1 MIMEKQNVD
10 FTLVD
15 SVILDSYK
23 GALAGLS
30 AYLGDGYEIVLHSL
44 EDLDHSVIAIFNGER
59 SGRQVGA
66 PITNLALQMLTRI
79 EDENMQDSIIYFNR
93 NDGWKSFKSATI
105 AIRGE
110 RQRVIGL
117 LCINYDL
124 DQPLSKVIR
133 NLSPSNE
140 NHAIQSV
147 EVLADHSDQLI
158 VSMLEEIRSSVYAD
172 ASVTPV
178 NRNKEIVRQLD
189 DKGVFKLK
197 NAVVKVAEQL
207 DLSRNTVYMHLRN
220 LDKKEP

>member
-1 MIMEKQNVD
+1 MEKQNVT

-44 EDLDHSVIAIFNGER
+44 EDLDHSVVAIFNGER

-66 PITNLALQMLTRI
+66 PITDLALQMLARI

-93 NDGWKSFKSATI
+93 NEGRESFKSATI
-105 AIRGE
+105 VIRGE

-124 DQPLSKVIR
+124 DQPLSKVMR
-133 NLSPSNE
+133 NLSPGNE

-158 VSMLEEIRSSVYAD
+158 VSMLEEVRSSVYAD

-207 DLSRNTVYMHLRN
+207 DISRNTVYMHLRN
-220 LDKKEP
+220 LDKKEPY

>member
-1 MIMEKQNVD
+1 MIMEKQNVA

-44 EDLDHSVIAIFNGER
+44 EDLDHSVVAIFNGER

-93 NDGWKSFKSATI
+93 NDGGKSFKSATI
-105 AIRGE
+105 VIRGE

-124 DQPLSKVIR
+124 DQPLSKVMR

>member
-1 MIMEKQNVD
+1 MMEKQNVT

-44 EDLDHSVIAIFNGER
+44 EDLDHSVVAIFNGER

-66 PITNLALQMLTRI
+66 PITDLALQMLARI

-93 NDGWKSFKSATI
+93 NEGRESFKSATI
-105 AIRGE
+105 VIRGE

-124 DQPLSKVIR
+124 DQPLSKVMR
-133 NLSPSNE
+133 NLSPGNE

-158 VSMLEEIRSSVYAD
+158 VSMLEEVRSSVYAD

-207 DLSRNTVYMHLRN
+207 DISRNTVYMHLRN
-220 LDKKEP
+220 LDKKEPY

>member
-1 MIMEKQNVD
+1 MEKQNVT

-44 EDLDHSVIAIFNGER
+44 EDLDHSVVAIFNGER

-66 PITNLALQMLTRI
+66 PITDLALQMLARI

-93 NDGWKSFKSATI
+93 NEGRESFKSATI
-105 AIRGE
+105 VIRGE

-124 DQPLSKVIR
+124 DQPLSKVMR
-133 NLSPSNE
+133 NLSPGNE

-158 VSMLEEIRSSVYAD
+158 VSMLEEVRSSVYAD

-197 NAVVKVAEQL
+197 NAVVKVAERL
-207 DLSRNTVYMHLRN
+207 DISRNTVYMHLRN
-220 LDKKEP
+220 LDKKEPY

>member
-1 MIMEKQNVD
+1 MEKQNVT

-44 EDLDHSVIAIFNGER
+44 EDLDHSVVAIFTGER

-66 PITNLALQMLTRI
+66 PITDLALQMLARI

-93 NDGWKSFKSATI
+93 NEGRESFKSATI
-105 AIRGE
+105 VIRGE

-124 DQPLSKVIR
+124 DQPLSKVMR
-133 NLSPSNE
+133 NLSPGNE

-158 VSMLEEIRSSVYAD
+158 VSMLEEVRSSVYAD

-207 DLSRNTVYMHLRN
+207 DISRNTVYMHLRN
-220 LDKKEP
+220 LDKKEPY